1 MNQLSD
7 GEPIASIWYQAIGSG
22 RFSMLVEFHSDRFGD
37 VYRMPLS
44 GSTLRSTWQRVANR
58 TLPPYY
64 VQDWEN
70 WHIIGGIS
78 ATGSG
83 VSTSKGPK
91 GTLHILPVRVTADTY
106 HATGAMCRWLGFP
119 EIVSGVYTGMLRSRY
134 DDIPVRI

>member
-7 GEPIASIWYQAIGSG
+7 GEPIASIWYKAIGSG
-22 RFSMLVEFHSDRFGD
+22 RFSMLLEFHSDRFGH

-44 GSTLRSTWQRVANR
+44 GTSLRSTLQRVAKYSI
-58 TLPPYY
+58 PPYY

-78 ATGSG
+78 ATGGSRYQG
-83 VSTSKGPK
+83 NG
-91 GTLHILPVRVTADTY
+91 GAMLHVRITADTY
-106 HATGAMCRWLGFP
+106 NSTGAMCRWLGFP

-134 DDIPVRI
+134 ADIPVRV